1 MTLST
6 MACVTRIRDTSGS
19 GGAATRRSKLSSD
32 QVTKPSGGF
41 LRCTLR
47 SFLGS
52 SPALAVPRI
61 LDGVFR
67 GLDHDV
73 AGGVVPGPA
82 GTTGDLMEL
91 PSLQRPLS

>member
-19 GGAATRRSKLSSD
+19 GGAATRRSKVSSD
-32 QVTKPSGGF
+32 QATKPSGGF

-52 SPALAVPRI
+52 SPALAR
-61 LDGVFR
+61 FR
-67 GLDHDV
+67 AFSMVCSG
-73 AGGVVPGPA
+73 AW
-82 GTTGDLMEL
+82 TTT
-91 PSLQRPLS
+91 